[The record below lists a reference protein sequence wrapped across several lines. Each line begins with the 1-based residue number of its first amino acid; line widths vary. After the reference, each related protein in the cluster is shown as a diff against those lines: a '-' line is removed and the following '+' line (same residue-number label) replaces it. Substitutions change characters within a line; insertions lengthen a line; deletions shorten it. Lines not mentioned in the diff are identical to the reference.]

1 MSRSNN
7 LDFSNLS
14 EEAIVLLKSLIETVS
29 FSKEEKNAADLIQ
42 HFFEQKGIS
51 TKRDNNNVLVFSKFF
66 DPLKPSILLN
76 SHHDTVK
83 PNAGYT
89 KDPFKAVVEDGK
101 LFGLGSN
108 DAGGCL
114 VSLIAAFMVY
124 YDLDLPYNLVLAAT
138 AEEEISGKNGI
149 ESILS
154 QLPEFE
160 LAIVGEPTLLQMAVA
175 EKGLMVIDAEVQ
187 GKAGHAAREEGENA
201 IYKALDDL
209 NLIRNYKFQ
218 RVSPFLGETKVTATI
233 IQAGSQHNVI
243 PDICRY
249 TLDVRVS
256 DSYTLEEILAELKQ
270 NLSATLTPRSMRLK
284 SSHVPENH
292 RILTVGKAM
301 NMVQYGSPTLSDQ
314 ALIPFPSVKIGPGD
328 SARSHSPDEFIYI
341 AEIQK
346 GIKVYVELLDRY
358 IHSKT
363 S

>member
-1 MSRSNN
+1 MNSSNN
-7 LDFSNLS
+7 LTFSNLG
-14 EEAIVLLKSLIETVS
+14 EEAIALLKSLIETVS
-29 FSKEEKNAADLIQ
+29 FSKEEEKSADLIQ
-42 HFFEQKGIS
+42 DFFEQRGII
-51 TKRDNNNVLVFSKFF
+51 TKRENNNVIVFNKFF

-89 KDPFKAVVEDGK
+89 KDPFKAIVEDGK

-114 VSLIAAFMVY
+114 VSLIAAFLVY
-124 YDLDLPYNLVLAAT
+124 YDQDLPYNLVMAAT
-138 AEEEISGKNGI
+138 AEEEISGQNGI

-175 EKGLMVIDAEVQ
+175 EKGLMVIDAEVK
-187 GKAGHAAREEGENA
+187 GMAGHAARNEGDNA

-209 NLIRNYKFQ
+209 NLIRSYKFQ
-218 RVSPFLGETKVTATI
+218 KISPYLGETKVTATI
-233 IQAGSQHNVI
+233 LQAGSQHNVV

-249 TLDVRVS
+249 TLDVRIT

-284 SSHVPENH
+284 SSHIPENH
-292 RILTVGKAM
+292 PILAVGKSM
-301 NMVQYGSPTLSDQ
+301 NMDQYGSPTLSDQ
-314 ALIPFPSVKIGPGD
+314 ALIPYPSVKIGPGD
-328 SARSHSPDEFIYI
+328 SARSHSPDEFIFLE
-341 AEIQK
+341 EIQN

-358 IHSKT
+358 MHTEKS
-363 S
+363 